1 MNEEERER
9 TMNFILE
16 QQAQSAARMEKF
28 EEGMQ
33 RLEEADSRA
42 IRRLDKLERTLVR
55 MAVQFRRERKDLRD
69 RINALVDSQIRSED
83 KIAYSGERLSR
94 MEEMLERGIASSR
107 ENFRGAE
114 KRMQRVEEML
124 ERNAVASEARFARL
138 DELTARNSDAIERNS
153 EAIRHN
159 SEDIRALT
167 RFVSRDGGK
176 QNGGAD
182 EG

>member
-1 MNEEERER
+1 MNEEERRR

-42 IRRLDKLERTLVR
+42 IRRLDRLERNLVR
-55 MAVQFRRERKDLRD
+55 MAVQFRRERKDLRE
-69 RINALVDSQIRSED
+69 RMSALVDAQIRSED
-83 KIAYSGERLSR
+83 KSVGWRDRLAS
-94 MEEMLERGIASSR
+94 MEEVT
-107 ENFRGAE
+107 N
-114 KRMQRVEEML
+114 
-124 ERNAVASEARFARL
+124 RNTAASEARLARIE
-138 DELTARNSDAIERNS
+138 ELTARNSEAIERNS
-153 EAIRHN
+153 EDIRRN

-167 RFVSRDGGK
+167 RFVSRGGK
-176 QNGGAD
+176 QNGDAD

>member
-16 QQAQSAARMEKF
+16 QQATFATGME
-28 EEGMQ
+28 
-33 RLEEADSRA
+33 
-42 IRRLDKLERTLVR
+42 KLERAVIL
-55 MAVQFRRERKDLRD
+55 MAHTFRRERKDLRE
-69 RINALVDSQIRSED
+69 RISALVDSQIRSED
-83 KIAYSGERLSR
+83 KIATSDERLSR
-94 MEEMLERGIASSR
+94 MEEMLERSLASSVENSR
-107 ENFRGAE
+107 EAE
-114 KRMQRVEEML
+114 KRMQRIEETM
-124 ERNAVASEARFARL
+124 ERNAAASEARFARL

-167 RFVSRDGGK
+167 KFVSRDGGK
-176 QNGGAD
+176 KDGG